1 MVEGDSGSAG
11 QAWFEG
17 WIEQQRELLRR
28 QSSAEPAA
36 DGSAVHDLA
45 QKWRELG
52 NTWLSG
58 LTEFARKQSA
68 GNPDAADPSVTPFGV
83 GEEFVET
90 WRNAWTIASGL
101 QQGATQ
107 GLSDLLGRLPPLG
120 LAREHTE
127 AWRELAAAQIE
138 CAQHEQELRAVL
150 LKVHDDALN
159 LLRQRA
165 QQRESS
171 GKPIASYRDLYDLWV
186 ECAEHVYA
194 EVAHSD
200 AYSKLQA
207 QLGNAT
213 MRLRSRQ
220 QRIAEYS
227 LRQLDLPTR
236 SEINSVHQ
244 QLRQLKQRL
253 ALLDQGQPRSVAKPR
268 KTSVPKSKRSV
279 AKKAKGRKR

>member
-1 MVEGDSGSAG
+1 MVDGDSGSSG
-11 QAWFEG
+11 QAWIKD
-17 WIEQQRELLRR
+17 WIERQRELLHR
-28 QSSAEPAA
+28 QSGTDPAA
-36 DGSAVHDLA
+36 ASSTGHDLA

-52 NTWLSG
+52 DTYLSG

-68 GNPDAADPSVTPFGV
+68 GSQEAANPAVAAFSL
-83 GEEFVET
+83 GEEFVDT
-90 WRNAWTIASGL
+90 WRSAWTIASGL
-101 QQGATQ
+101 QQNATQ
-107 GLSDLLGRLPPLG
+107 GLSDLFGRLPPLG

-127 AWRELAAAQIE
+127 AWRELAAAQAE
-138 CAQHEQELRAVL
+138 CAGHEQQLRAVL

-165 QQRESS
+165 QQREAG

-194 EVAHSD
+194 QVARSD
-200 AYSKLQA
+200 VYCRLQA

-220 QRIAEYS
+220 QKITEYS

-253 ALLDQGQPRSVAKPR
+253 ASLEQRSAGKARKAGVSQPR
-268 KTSVPKSKRSV
+268 RSA
-279 AKKAKGRKR
+279 AKKSRGRKR